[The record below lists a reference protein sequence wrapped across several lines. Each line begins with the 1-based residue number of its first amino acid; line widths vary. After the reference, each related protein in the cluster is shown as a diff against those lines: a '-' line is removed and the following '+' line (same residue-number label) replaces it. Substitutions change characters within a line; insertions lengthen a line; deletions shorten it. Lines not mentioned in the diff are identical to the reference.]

1 MGGQFRGRESTVF
14 CYTMV
19 VNRITFYVNSD
30 KAGAED
36 EKERLQL
43 FAKGLGM
50 VCSDE
55 KPEVVVV
62 LGGDGTMLSAVHR
75 YPGIP
80 LIGLN
85 LGSLGY
91 LSGVERPNFD
101 SAIRALHDGQ
111 FAISNRTALSV
122 NGRVALNDVVVSRGV
137 SGHAAVIE
145 LYVDNRMATSFFADG
160 LVIATPTGST
170 AYSLAAGGPILTPDS
185 QSLVITPVCPH
196 ALTSRPL
203 VVRDSSTL
211 RLKLRVRPGAEALEI
226 FADGESLGS
235 LTADSELVVKK
246 DSFGVPLVEL
256 AGYNPYLVL
265 SRKLGW
271 SGSAIR

>member
-1 MGGQFRGRESTVF
+1 M
-14 CYTMV
+14 
-19 VNRITFYVNSD
+19 
-30 KAGAED
+30 
-36 EKERLQL
+36 
-43 FAKGLGM
+43 
-50 VCSDE
+50 
-55 KPEVVVV
+55 
-62 LGGDGTMLSAVHR
+62 
-75 YPGIP
+75 
-80 LIGLN
+80 
-85 LGSLGY
+85 
-91 LSGVERPNFD
+91 
-101 SAIRALHDGQ
+101 
-111 FAISNRTALSV
+111 
-122 NGRVALNDVVVSRGV
+122 ALNDVVVSRGV

-185 QSLVITPVCPH
+185 QSFVITPVCPH

-211 RLKLRVRPGAEALEI
+211 RVKLRVRPGAEALEI

-235 LTADSELVVKK
+235 LTADSELVVAK